1 MKNPLWK
8 QPTPLMQYNAILMG
22 LDGWTG
28 SIEIAIKGCGLKM
41 ETIIPKIRDHV
52 EQLRELIPFLEGKE
66 NW

>member
-8 QPTPLMQYNAILMG
+8 QPTPQMQYNSILMG
-22 LDGWTG
+22 LDGWVDF
-28 SIEIAIKGCGLKM
+28 IENHRGCEPNM
-41 ETIIPKIRDHV
+41 NYITPKLRDHV